1 MSHDHEHGGCG
12 GDADEHGLPENV
24 LGYRDN
30 LYHQIDRAH
39 VVAFNAN
46 GQGQTVIKPW
56 SERNDEESVRGLPII
71 PNARSALTKDDST
84 LNPMPMTSCM
94 PRVIPLPGPC
104 S

>member
-56 SERNDEESVRGLPII
+56 SERNDEESVRSLPAI

-84 LNPMPMTSCM
+84 LNPTPMISCM
-94 PRVIPLPGPC
+94 SRAIPLPGTC